1 MPALRRRRID
11 LDALWGV
18 ATSLPVA
25 TIDGLTWAS
34 AATDRSRRRT
44 LTAAGPALATL
55 RALRL
60 SGSVAVRELPVEP
73 AAPAPSV
80 IDAAVE
86 LVVELGGGQVLHVL
100 PHRAGGSAAVF
111 FAATPQRCWVI
122 DLDDLPGAATTML
135 TMTAEQ
141 VGDATWASG
150 HGVPASSV
158 RLVPA
163 GDSQWQLGVVLED
176 GFLVA
181 EPNGAL
187 VRTTADVVLPREVLA
202 RTATDLTRDAA
213 SLLAA

>member
-1 MPALRRRRID
+1 MPALLRRRID

-34 AATDRSRRRT
+34 AGTDRARRRT
-44 LTAAGPALATL
+44 LVAAGPALATL

-60 SGSVAVRELPVEP
+60 TGAVAVRELPVEP
-73 AAPAPSV
+73 AAPAPAI
-80 IDAAVE
+80 IDAAIE

-111 FAATPQRCWVI
+111 FAATPRRCWVI
-122 DLDDLPGAATTML
+122 DLDDVADAATTLL

-141 VGDATWASG
+141 VGDAAWAAG

-158 RLVPA
+158 RLVPT
-163 GDSQWQLGVVLED
+163 GRSQWQLGVVLAD
-176 GFLVA
+176 GYLVA

-187 VRTTADVVLPREVLA
+187 VRGTADVLPPRELLA

-213 SLLAA
+213 TLLAA